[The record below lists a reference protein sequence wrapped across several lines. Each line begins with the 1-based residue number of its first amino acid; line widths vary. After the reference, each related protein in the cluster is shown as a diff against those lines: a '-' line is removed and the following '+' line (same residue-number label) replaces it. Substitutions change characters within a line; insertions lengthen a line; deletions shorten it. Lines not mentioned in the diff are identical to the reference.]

1 MPGSQGQV
9 AAGSSRDFDPG
20 ETMGTHEDS
29 GLDCILDRQTMLLA
43 LGCSR
48 PGDRLSEAIQTP
60 SFRGDAKHRARNLEI
75 PRCAIAHLRSGPSD
89 HPGMTKGGLLRRFRL
104 RSLSYG
110 GQVAPLNDIKTPR
123 SRGAMRPSLSK
134 PLALRYQR
142 AQGMPGARCT
152 RSLVCDKKQAHEHSH
167 HRFTGTT
174 RHSPRNGFTAYFALS
189 PVTRLV

>member
-20 ETMGTHEDS
+20 ETMGTHKDS

-110 GQVAPLNDIKTPR
+110 GQVAPRNDDKAQMLSSTN
-123 SRGAMRPSLSK
+123 SRHCPPS
-134 PLALRYQR
+134 RDDGCR
-142 AQGMPGARCT
+142 CGARLDT
-152 RSLVCDKKQAHEHSH
+152 VIASASEAIH
-167 HRFTGTT
+167 GAA
-174 RHSPRNGFTAYFALS
+174 PRKNGL
-189 PVTRLV
+189 L

>member
-1 MPGSQGQV
+1 MPGSELKDEQGHHLLATSRYYWHSQHCMPGSQGQV

-110 GQVAPLNDIKTPR
+110 GQVAPLSDIKTPR
-123 SRGAMRPSLSK
+123 SRGAMRPSV
-134 PLALRYQR
+134 ARTVR
-142 AQGMPGARCT
+142 PGNRGRRECRCPMHP
-152 RSLVCDKKQAHEHSH
+152 Q
-167 HRFTGTT
+167 
-174 RHSPRNGFTAYFALS
+174 PR
-189 PVTRLV
+189 VQM